1 MIAINTF
8 STNIATPNGIKFTKY
23 ISGITLIYILLI
35 MGLRPI
41 SYYFGDMGTYNKYFE
56 RYQSGEEIVQVKD
69 GFFYAFMKF
78 CSYFMNAQ
86 SFFFLCASLYVLP
99 IYLACKKWFGKYW
112 GYGFLMI
119 VSVLTFWAYGT
130 NGIRNGLAT
139 SFFIYAL
146 SRDKL
151 LFKALWMFVAMNFHT
166 SILLAII
173 AYTII
178 YFKNSPSLYLKI
190 WFIAIPL
197 SLIGGSFWET
207 LFLGFGFEEQRMQ
220 EYLGNTDYAEEFSQT
235 GFRWDF
241 LLYSSTGVFAG
252 YYYVFKKKFLDK
264 NYLVI
269 YQIFLITNAFWV
281 LVIRAGFSNRFAYLS
296 WFLLGLVII
305 YPLLKKKF
313 LREQHIKIGLILTGS
328 FLFTYILEVIL

>member
-1 MIAINTF
+1 
-8 STNIATPNGIKFTKY
+8 
-23 ISGITLIYILLI
+23 

-41 SYYFGDMGTYNKYFE
+41 SYYFGDMGTYNRYFE
-56 RYQSGEEIVQVKD
+56 RYQSGEEIVRFKD

-86 SFFFLCASLYVLP
+86 SFFFLCASLYVIP
-99 IYLACKKWFGKYW
+99 IYLACKKWFANYW

-146 SRDKL
+146 SKDRL
-151 LFKALWMFVAMNFHT
+151 LFKSLWMLLAMNIHI
-166 SILLAII
+166 SILLPIFAFSIV
-173 AYTII
+173 
-178 YFKNSPSLYLKI
+178 YFKNSPSLYLKF

-197 SLIGGSFWET
+197 SLLGGSFWES

-220 EYLGNTDYAEEFSQT
+220 EYLGNSDFAEQFSQT

-252 YYYVFKKKFLDK
+252 YYNIVKKKFVDPD
-264 NYLVI
+264 YLVI
-269 YQIFLITNAFWV
+269 YQIFLITNAFWI

-305 YPLLKKKF
+305 YPLIKKKF
-313 LREQHIKIGLILTGS
+313 LRKQHAKIGLIIMGS
-328 FLFTYILEVIL
+328 FFFTYILEVILK